1 MNREVKRICE
11 AIEKGE
17 SRMYDLVNYYTT
29 NYTILQMTETL
40 ASVVYELYKREKEA
54 PTQIPITREDFI
66 KLRNIFRIKGYR
78 ILPNGNVVAE
88 TRGGQRYDLD
98 TEE

>member
-1 MNREVKRICE
+1 MDN
-11 AIEKGE
+11 GE
-17 SRMYDLVNYYTT
+17 SNLNVLVNYYTT
-29 NYTILQMTETL
+29 NYTMHQLTLTL
-40 ASVVYELYKREKEA
+40 ANVTYELYKKEKEA
-54 PTQIPITREDFI
+54 PTQIPITRDDFI
-66 KLRNIFRIKGYR
+66 KLKNIFRIKGYR